1 MIQRIQSLWLLAA
14 SACAFLSM
22 KFPFYYIGPHT
33 ELGSDQ
39 FNATT
44 KTLLL
49 ILTSILGALCLFII
63 FVYKQRKLQLW
74 LTTLGIIISVSN
86 IFLYFN
92 YKKDYIGGGLALTSI
107 FVFAVPLF
115 LFFAAQGIYRDQR
128 LVKSMDRLR

>member
-33 ELGSDQ
+33 DQISDQ
-39 FNATT
+39 FNATS
-44 KTLLL
+44 KMILLM
-49 ILTSILGALCLFII
+49 LTSILGALCLFAI
-63 FVYKQRKLQLW
+63 FIYKQRKLQLW
-74 LTTLGIIISVSN
+74 LTILGIVISISN

-92 YKKDYIGGGLALTSI
+92 YKKDYTGGGLALTSI

-115 LFFAAQGIYRDQR
+115 LFFAAQGIYKDQK
-128 LVKSMDRLR
+128 LVRSMDRLR